1 MKRAILVALGTGTII
16 ASAAALAIGVAS
28 APQATALTRAQ
39 YHAGLAAIE
48 ASRSQALAQCEIA
61 SKGKE
66 VCRAKASAE
75 ESIRVADLEASFRR
89 THTAARNTQRA
100 RIEARYEVERAG
112 CAALGGVNR
121 DRCLIAAHATRG
133 RTLLHAAAPYES
145 RT

>member
-1 MKRAILVALGTGTII
+1 MKRAVLVALGTGTII

-28 APQATALTRAQ
+28 APPLTRAQ

-48 ASRSQALAQCEIA
+48 ASQYQALAQCEIA
-61 SKGKE
+61 SKSKE
-66 VCRAKASAE
+66 VCSAKVGAE

-100 RIEARYEVERAG
+100 RIEARYDVERAA
-112 CAALGGVNR
+112 CAALGGFIR

-133 RTLLHAAAPYES
+133 RALLHAAAPYES